1 MLTGAIS
8 GGDHL
13 ATGVGTTSRLAVPVA
28 VHVLTL
34 IVDLRLPDAHSL
46 KDKRSIVKTLLDGSR
61 RRFQVAA
68 AETDHQDEW
77 QRAQLGFTAI
87 SSSAGHTTD
96 VVDQV
101 DRFVWSFPE
110 VDVLSAERTWLETD

>member
-1 MLTGAIS
+1 M
-8 GGDHL
+8 
-13 ATGVGTTSRLAVPVA
+13 A

-34 IVDLRLPDAHSL
+34 VVDLRLPAAQSL
-46 KDKRSIVKTLLDGSR
+46 KDKRATVKTLLEGSR
-61 RRFQVAA
+61 RRFQVAS
-68 AETDHQDEW
+68 AETDRQDDW

-110 VDVLSAERTWLETD
+110 IDIIGTERLWLETD

>member
-1 MLTGAIS
+1 
-8 GGDHL
+8 
-13 ATGVGTTSRLAVPVA
+13 

-34 IVDLRLPDAHSL
+34 VADLRLPDAHSL
-46 KDKRSIVKTLLDGSR
+46 KDKRSIITTVLDGSR

-77 QRAQLGFTAI
+77 QRAELGFTAI
-87 SSSAGHTTD
+87 SSSASHTAD
-96 VVDQV
+96 VIDRV

-110 VDVLSAERTWLETD
+110 LEVLATERTWLETD

>member
-1 MLTGAIS
+1 M
-8 GGDHL
+8 
-13 ATGVGTTSRLAVPVA
+13 
-28 VHVLTL
+28 LTL

-46 KDKRSIVKTLLDGSR
+46 KDKRSIVKTVLDGSR

-68 AETDHQDEW
+68 AETAHQDEW

-87 SSSAGHTTD
+87 SSTARHTTE
-96 VVDQV
+96 VIDQV

-110 VDVLSAERTWLETD
+110 LDVLATERTWLEID

>member
-1 MLTGAIS
+1 M
-8 GGDHL
+8 
-13 ATGVGTTSRLAVPVA
+13 A

-77 QRAQLGFTAI
+77 NRAQLGFTAI
-87 SSSAGHTTD
+87 SSAAGHTTD
-96 VVDQV
+96 VIDQV

-110 VDVLSAERTWLETD
+110 IDVVDSERTWLETD

>member
-1 MLTGAIS
+1 M
-8 GGDHL
+8 
-13 ATGVGTTSRLAVPVA
+13 A

-34 IVDLRLPDAHSL
+34 VLDLRLPGAHSL
-46 KDKRSIVKTLLDGSR
+46 KDKRATVKTLIEGSR

-77 QRAQLGFTAI
+77 QRAELGFTAI
-87 SSSAGHTTD
+87 SSSAGHTSD
-96 VVDQV
+96 VIDQV

-110 VDVLSAERTWLETD
+110 VEVVDTERTWLERD

>member
-1 MLTGAIS
+1 M
-8 GGDHL
+8 
-13 ATGVGTTSRLAVPVA
+13 A

-34 IVDLRLPDAHSL
+34 VVELRLPAAQSL
-46 KDKRSIVKTLLDGSR
+46 KDKRATVKTLLEGSR
-61 RRFQVAA
+61 RRFHVAS
-68 AETDHQDEW
+68 AETDHQDDW

-110 VDVLSAERTWLETD
+110 IDIIGTERLWLETD

>member
-1 MLTGAIS
+1 M
-8 GGDHL
+8 
-13 ATGVGTTSRLAVPVA
+13 A

-34 IVDLRLPDAHSL
+34 VLDLRLPGAHSL
-46 KDKRSIVKTLLDGSR
+46 KDKRATVKTLIEGSR

-77 QRAQLGFTAI
+77 QRAELGFTAI
-87 SSSAGHTTD
+87 SSSAGHTSD
-96 VVDQV
+96 VIDQV

-110 VDVLSAERTWLETD
+110 VEVVDTERIWLETD

>member
-1 MLTGAIS
+1 M
-8 GGDHL
+8 
-13 ATGVGTTSRLAVPVA
+13 A

-34 IVDLRLPDAHSL
+34 VVDLRLPDAQSL
-46 KDKRSIVKTLLDGSR
+46 KDKRSTVKTLLDGAR

-68 AETDHQDEW
+68 AETDRQDDH

-87 SSSAGHTTD
+87 SSSATHCTEVID
-96 VVDQV
+96 HV

-110 VDVLSAERTWLETD
+110 IDIIGTERHWLETD

>member
-1 MLTGAIS
+1 VPGP
-8 GGDHL
+8 
-13 ATGVGTTSRLAVPVA
+13 AVVRVAAGWGSSVIAPVA

-77 QRAQLGFTAI
+77 QRSQLGFTAI
-87 SSSAGHTTD
+87 SSAAGHTTD
-96 VVDQV
+96 IIDQV

-110 VDVLSAERTWLETD
+110 VEVLSTERAWLETD

>member
-1 MLTGAIS
+1 M
-8 GGDHL
+8 
-13 ATGVGTTSRLAVPVA
+13 A

-34 IVDLRLPDAHSL
+34 VVDLRLPAAQSL
-46 KDKRSIVKTLLDGSR
+46 KDKRATVKTLLEGAR
-61 RRFQVAA
+61 RRFQVAS

-110 VDVLSAERTWLETD
+110 IDIIDTERLWLETD